1 MNSFNRRNPNNE
13 NEGLIAGFTLLC
25 VYSCRDGELG
35 ASDLLLPMNRATI
48 SHVKSLRTQAESDQE
63 LFRAARDGDLA
74 SARMESPPLAF
85 GKSIEK
91 SDVEAEVR
99 EIVQSD
105 EAGPLLTAGFSHH
118 LAPCVF
124 REDVMAQKKA
134 ADGNMKFGDRD
145 RTNSVKAVTKA
156 LLARPMT
163 RKIVIPQ
170 DVDAAMR
177 KLFEVAPHIPEL
189 VESLRVPL
197 MVAVAT
203 GAPPMI
209 PPLLLVGPAGVGKS
223 FVALRIAEI
232 LGVPV
237 RTVSYAASGGAGNV
251 LSGADKNWGNSSTG
265 IVFDLLTEGEF
276 ANPVICLDEIDK
288 ASVSG
293 STHGPDRNPLNELL
307 ALLEPV
313 TASEHKDRC
322 AEIRVDA
329 RHIVWIATANSLEGL
344 SAPLLSRFKLVMVR
358 RPDARAAVMI
368 ALSAAQA
375 VNTQMGVTLKAPS
388 GEVLQF
394 LSTLTPRVMRRIWT
408 GAAGWATYSHRDRV
422 TMKDLEQSLGLHASV
437 DALMH

>member
-1 MNSFNRRNPNNE
+1 MNGFNRRNPNNE
-13 NEGLIAGFTLLC
+13 QEGSISGYTLLC

-35 ASDLLLPMNRATI
+35 ASDLLLPMNRATMA
-48 SHVKSLRTQAESDQE
+48 HVKCLKAQAEKDRE
-63 LFRAARDGDLA
+63 LFRAARDRDLA
-74 SARMESPPLAF
+74 SAKMDSQPLAF
-85 GKSIEK
+85 DQSGER
-91 SDVEAEVR
+91 SDVEADVR
-99 EIVQSD
+99 ETAQSE
-105 EAGPLLTAGFSHH
+105 EAAPLVTGGFSHH

-134 ADGNMKFGDRD
+134 AEGSMKFGDCD
-145 RTNSVKAVTKA
+145 RANSVKAVTKA

-177 KLFEVAPHIPEL
+177 QLSEVAPHIPEL
-189 VESLRVPL
+189 VESFRVPL
-197 MVAVAT
+197 MVAAAT

-232 LGVPV
+232 LGVSA

-265 IVFDLLTEGEF
+265 VVFDLLTEGEF

-368 ALSAAQA
+368 AMSVAKT
-375 VNTQMGVTLKAPS
+375 VSTQMGVTLKAPS

-394 LSTLTPRVMRRIWT
+394 LSTLTPRVMRRVWS
-408 GAAGWATYSHRDRV
+408 GAAGWATYAHRDRV
-422 TMKDLEQSLGLHASV
+422 TMTDLEQSLGLHASV